1 MHFKGGRVT
10 TDVSVKAV
18 GFIPEQAPTSLGLR
32 QHALSPLETLAQS
45 ISTIAPS
52 TSPLLT
58 IPLVF
63 ALAGSATWLAYL
75 LALACMVLM
84 AFCIAIFARDSAS
97 PGSLYAY
104 TRATLPP
111 TFAFVSAWALLFAY
125 ITTAA
130 SMIGGM
136 LNYTYASLPGLGH
149 YMPPTLFALVV
160 TACAIWIA
168 YRDIKVSAQCMLW
181 IEGITICLITVVLL
195 SILWRHGGRLDTQQF
210 HLHRRSIP
218 GVRLGVIL
226 AVFSFVG
233 FESATT
239 LGAEARQPLTTI
251 PRAVVQS
258 ALLAGFFFVACS
270 YTEVLGFASIGQD
283 LGTSSAPLRLL
294 SSSAGLGLLGPIID
308 AGVLISMFACML
320 ACIIAAARILLLMAH
335 HGLVHRLL
343 RKTHLGHETPW
354 VASVVAGLFAVLAPV
369 VLAQRSVS
377 GADIYGWMGSLAVY
391 GFLTAYGFVAVALP
405 FHLHRRARLSPG
417 ALLLALA
424 AGVATL
430 LAMLGS
436 LLPVPP
442 APYRYLPYVYGVYL
456 IAGIAWYVF
465 AGRQRALP
473 VSA

>member
-1 MHFKGGRVT
+1 MT
-10 TDVSVKAV
+10 TDVTVKAV
-18 GFIPEQAPTSLGLR
+18 GIITERSPAALGLR
-32 QHALSPLETLAQS
+32 EHVLSPLETLAQS

-52 TSPLLT
+52 TTPLLT

-63 ALAGSATWLAYL
+63 ALAGPATWLAYL
-75 LALACMVLM
+75 LALTCMVLM

-104 TRATLPP
+104 TRASLPP
-111 TFAFVSAWALLFAY
+111 IFAFVSAWALLFAY
-125 ITTAA
+125 ITTAS

-136 LNYTYASLPGLGH
+136 LNYSYASLGNFGH
-149 YMPPTLFALVV
+149 FIPPTLLALAI
-160 TACAIWIA
+160 TSCAVWIA

-181 IEGITICLITVVLL
+181 IEGVTICLVTIVLAGT
-195 SILWRHGGRLDTQQF
+195 LWRHGLRVDMTQF

-239 LGAEARQPLTTI
+239 LGAEAREPLKTI

-270 YTEVLGFASIGQD
+270 YTEVLGFAGTGQN
-283 LGTSSAPLRLL
+283 LGANAAPLRLL
-294 SSSAGLGLLGPIID
+294 SNRVGLGPLGPIID

-320 ACIIAAARILLLMAH
+320 ACVIASARILLLMAH
-335 HGLVHRLL
+335 HGLVHRHL
-343 RKTHLGHETPW
+343 RRMHAGHETPW
-354 VASVVAGLFAVLAPV
+354 VAGIVAGALAVLPAV
-369 VLAQRSVS
+369 LLAQRGVD

-405 FHLHRRARLSPG
+405 IHLQRRQRLSAG
-417 ALLLALA
+417 GLLLAIA

-436 LLPVPP
+436 LFPVPP
-442 APYRYLPYVYGVYL
+442 APLRYLPYLYCTYL
-456 IAGIAWYVF
+456 LCGITWYAF
-465 AGRQRALP
+465 AGRHKTLAI
-473 VSA
+473 